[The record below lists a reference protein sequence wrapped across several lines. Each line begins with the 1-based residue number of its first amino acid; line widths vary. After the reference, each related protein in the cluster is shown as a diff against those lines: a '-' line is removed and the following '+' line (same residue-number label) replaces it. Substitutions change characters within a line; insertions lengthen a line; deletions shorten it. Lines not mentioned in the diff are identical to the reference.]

1 MLTLKEVLPQNGLI
15 LLAVAMETGFELG
28 GTRGRRKTMPLTV
41 RLITPEILAA
51 PHHFSMASTYKS
63 CEISLPELS
72 FYEFSVCSNN
82 TFTSIRRSSLKW
94 WDAMTYKFGGVLCG
108 VDKRAVSGIHFLRPP
123 QAGGGIYSGYSG
135 ATSIQWTLCKRCIHW
150 KEDVGIRWHQ
160 QLIGYVALALSTVL
174 LYKPRAILY

>member
-1 MLTLKEVLPQNGLI
+1 MKSSPDRQRSTRASVEGDITAQNGLI

-28 GTRGRRKTMPLTV
+28 GTRGRRKMMPLTA

-51 PHHFSMASTYKS
+51 PHHFSMASTHKS
-63 CEISLPELS
+63 REISLPELS

-123 QAGGGIYSGYSG
+123 ELWRHPSIHAIQEHHPYNRIYARDASMG
-135 ATSIQWTLCKRCIHW
+135 KRMW
-150 KEDVGIRWHQ
+150 EFVGINSSLVMWH
-160 QLIGYVALALSTVL
+160 
-174 LYKPRAILY
+174 